1 MFRKPHHL
9 LIPIKIAKINVEA
22 NYLPWS
28 CHNPCSVTW
37 SQCTITIKHANGRP
51 FVSYHFCQGWAFSI
65 WCICTH
71 LDNDNDANRSIFWAL
86 KLLSELSFDIK
97 IQGQNSIEKSMD
109 FEWNKHVSVSFVSY
123 TLLFNLS
130 LNFPFWKSHY

>member
-1 MFRKPHHL
+1 M
-9 LIPIKIAKINVEA
+9 
-22 NYLPWS
+22 
-28 CHNPCSVTW
+28 
-37 SQCTITIKHANGRP
+37 
-51 FVSYHFCQGWAFSI
+51 VSFDQYIYGW
-65 WCICTH
+65 
-71 LDNDNDANRSIFWAL
+71 IFWAL

-123 TLLFNLS
+123 TVLFNLS